1 MGRELALNEEI
12 GIKALELKDVIEMME
27 GGEEKMYDEDG
38 SGLITPRG
46 LNTMLTKLGESK
58 SIDECMVMTK
68 QFDLDG
74 DGLISFEEFKVV
86 VRY

>member
-1 MGRELALNEEI
+1 MGRELALNEEEI

-46 LNTMLTKLGESK
+46 LNTMLTELGESK
-58 SIDECMVMTK
+58 SIDECTVMIK
-68 QFDLDG
+68 QFDLGG
-74 DGLISFEEFKVV
+74 DGLISFEEFKV
-86 VRY
+86 